1 MLFAAGVLAGANAVY
16 FWTTRDT
23 ADPGAALAFDRD
35 RTQHGTDAPSPP
47 RGPAQT
53 GARTLPPR
61 SPGKASGRTRE
72 PVATAAAPSPPAK
85 AVHPPGPGPESRTTA
100 PTPDAN
106 GLIVPVQGVSRQA
119 LHDTFQD
126 ARGSDRSHEA
136 LDIMAAR
143 GTPVVAAID
152 GRIEKLFDSVPGGL
166 TIYQFDQ
173 AGRHAY
179 YYAHLDRYA
188 AGLEE
193 GDTVVQGQV
202 IGYVGSTGNASDD
215 APHLHFAIFVLG
227 PEKHWWEGTA
237 VNPYPLLAGREAP

>member
-1 MLFAAGVLAGANAVY
+1 MNRGGRLLAGVLLFAAGVLACANAVY

-23 ADPGAALAFDRD
+23 ADPDAALAFDRD
-35 RTQHGTDAPSPP
+35 RTQTN
-47 RGPAQT
+47 
-53 GARTLPPR
+53 ARTPRPR
-61 SPGKASGRTRE
+61 SPGKANSRTRD
-72 PVATAAAPSPPAK
+72 PVAVTNAPPPTAN
-85 AVHPPGPGPESRTTA
+85 
-100 PTPDAN
+100 AN
-106 GLIVPVQGVSRQA
+106 GLIVPVQGIPREA
-119 LHDTFQD
+119 LHDTFSD
-126 ARGSDRSHEA
+126 ARGSERSHEA

-143 GTPVVAAID
+143 GTPVVAAVD
-152 GRIEKLFDSVPGGL
+152 GHIEKLFDSVPGGL
-166 TIYQFDQ
+166 TIYQFDP

-193 GDTVVQGQV
+193 GDAVAQGEV

-237 VNPYPLLAGREAP
+237 INPYPLLAGRQNP